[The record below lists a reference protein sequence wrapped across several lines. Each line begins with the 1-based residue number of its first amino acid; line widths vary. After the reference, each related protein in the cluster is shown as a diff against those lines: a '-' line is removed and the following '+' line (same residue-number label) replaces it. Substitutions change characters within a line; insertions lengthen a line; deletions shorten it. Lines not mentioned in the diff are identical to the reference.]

1 MSDLILSIPLLSV
14 IIWLPIISGLIIL
27 LIGSKKS
34 ELKNSLNNINISN
47 SDLNNNYMVARIF
60 SLSIALIT
68 FVFSLFL
75 YLNFDYTATVFQ
87 FREHYNWLPSFNIY
101 YSLAVDGIAVA
112 LILLTAFFT
121 PIVIIAGWNATSHK
135 LNQYYAA
142 FLIMAGLMCGV
153 FAARDAMLFYFFWEA
168 MLIPMFLIIGIWGGK
183 NRIAASIKFFL
194 YTFLGSILMLVA
206 LLYLGIVSSS
216 FSLDNW
222 TSNAI
227 NLSDFAQKLVFIAF
241 FIAFAVK
248 VPMWPVHTWLPH
260 AHVEAPTGGSV
271 ILAAIMLKMGGYGL
285 IRFCLPVVTYGSAYF
300 ASFIVVLS
308 LIAVVYIGFVA
319 ITQKDMKKLIAYSSI
334 AHMGFVTLGIFLVFF
349 VSANQGTSAAVMGMQ
364 GAMVQMISHGFISGA
379 LFLSVGVLYDRMHT
393 REIANYGGVVNKMP
407 VFASLLMLFAM
418 ANAGLPGTSG
428 FVGEFLVI
436 VSSFQMGFWVAFCA
450 ATTLVLA
457 AVFTLWMYK
466 RVIFGEVVNDHVAAL
481 SDINCREK
489 LVLGCLGVIIIF
501 FGVYPKP
508 LTDLMQNSVVETV
521 KITMSKFNR

>member
-1 MSDLILSIPLLSV
+1 MSDLMLSIPLLSV
-14 IIWLPIISGLIIL
+14 IIWLPIISGLLVL
-27 LIGSKKS
+27 LAGNKDPKI
-34 ELKNSLNNINISN
+34 NNISN
-47 SDLNNNYMVARIF
+47 GDYSNCTLAR
-60 SLSIALIT
+60 
-68 FVFSLFL
+68 VFSLIIAFVTFILAVFL
-75 YLNFDYTATVFQ
+75 YINFDHTQTAFQ
-87 FREHYNWLPSFNIY
+87 FREHYAWLPAFNIY
-101 YSLAVDGIAVA
+101 YNLAVDGIAVA

-121 PIVIIAGWNATSHK
+121 PIVIIAGWYATNNK

-142 FLIMAGLMCGV
+142 FLVMAGLMCGV

-206 LLYLGIVSSS
+206 LLYLGIMSSS

-222 TSNAI
+222 TTTEL
-227 NLSDFAQKLVFIAF
+227 NLTDYAQKLIFIAF
-241 FIAFAVK
+241 FVAFAVK
-248 VPMWPVHTWLPH
+248 IPMWPVHTWLPH

-285 IRFCLPVVTYGSAYF
+285 IRFCLPIVTYGSSYF
-300 ASFIVVLS
+300 AGFVVILS
-308 LIAVVYIGFVA
+308 LIAVVYIGLVA

-349 VSANQGTSAAVMGMQ
+349 VSTEQGSTAAVMGMQ

-393 REIANYGGVVNKMP
+393 REISDYGGVVNKMP
-407 VFASLLMLFAM
+407 IFASLLMLFAM

-436 VSSFQMGFWVAFCA
+436 VSSYQIGFWVAFCA

-466 RVIFGEVVNDHVAAL
+466 RVIFGDIANDNVAAL
-481 SDINCREK
+481 NDINFREK
-489 LVLGCLGVIIIF
+489 LVLGCLGITIIF
-501 FGVYPKP
+501 FGIYPKP
-508 LTDLMQNSVVETV
+508 LTDLMQNSVVEIV
-521 KITMSKFNR
+521 KITMSKASRPVT